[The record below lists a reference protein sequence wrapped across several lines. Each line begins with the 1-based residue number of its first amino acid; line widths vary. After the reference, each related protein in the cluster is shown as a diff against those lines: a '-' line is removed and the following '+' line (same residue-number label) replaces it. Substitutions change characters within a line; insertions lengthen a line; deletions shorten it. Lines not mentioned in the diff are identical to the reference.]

1 MNLEQNIQKFLD
13 RALMEINQNMNQGE
27 KVSDC
32 CARKVHDDTDICSEC
47 LEHCEIINI

>member
-1 MNLEQNIQKFLD
+1 MNLEQSIQAFLD
-13 RALMEINQNMNQGE
+13 RALNEVKSSICTTE

-32 CARKVHDDTDICSEC
+32 CARKVYDDTDICSEC